1 MHMKLTNVIIFT
13 KISYRIIYFADI
25 DLKLTKIV
33 DSSAMLTDRHIMRD
47 EEIRISCKSSFTDRN
62 SRPSPFFDYLLF
74 NGNTDVQM
82 RILRTYWTSQGNVVP
97 GNDTSN
103 TSSYVLINAPKHG
116 FIPPHRCNIVCDF
129 YSTRYNHTI
138 VNSSMELSF
147 STDQVEVLCK
157 YILSIL
163 SVT

>member
-1 MHMKLTNVIIFT
+1 
-13 KISYRIIYFADI
+13 
-25 DLKLTKIV
+25 
-33 DSSAMLTDRHIMRD
+33 MLTDRHIMRD
-47 EEIRISCKSSFTDRN
+47 EEIRISCNLSFTDRN

-97 GNDTSN
+97 GNNTSN
-103 TSSYVLINAPKHG
+103 TSSYVLIKAPKHG

-147 STDQVEVLCK
+147 STDQIEVLCK

-163 SVT
+163 SVTWQKTFNHVERWNRMHTIQRQQAMLLHRQTCKIY